1 MYTWLSVDMK
11 VGRSLTSRRIVCW
24 LSQWMVI
31 SWPRSNPRSLK
42 IRFHQRASVAA
53 CDKASSSASV
63 VDVETVFCLVELQSM
78 GPPNSLKRY
87 PSELRRVVV
96 QFPNPASL
104 AIPRT
109 FSFPGQAIVN
119 SWLLADAEYS
129 MA

>member
-42 IRFHQRASVAA
+42 IQFHQRASVAA
-53 CDKASSSASV
+53 CDRASSSASV

-78 GPPNSLKRY
+78 GLPNSLKRY
-87 PSELRRVVV
+87 PSELQHVVE

-104 AIPRT
+104 ATPKT
-109 FSFPGQAIVN
+109 LSFSGQLIVI
-119 SWLLADAEYS
+119 SWLFADA
-129 MA
+129 